1 MPSGNGYSYNSS
13 GTNSQ
18 VHLSLFLKAHY
29 KENQNIHG
37 NSLLFEHWHLNSMAM
52 YAYQT
57 RLRVTTTVPVTMAP
71 APPTRTAITTR
82 TRDYPYE
89 ACEGD
94 KG

>member
-37 NSLLFEHWHLNSMAM
+37 NSLLFEHCTSIQWQCMLIK
-52 YAYQT
+52 
-57 RLRVTTTVPVTMAP
+57 P
-71 APPTRTAITTR
+71 AL
-82 TRDYPYE
+82 
-89 ACEGD
+89 G
-94 KG
+94 